1 MKVLLIKDVKSL
13 GKAGEI
19 KEVKPGYGQ
28 NFLIA
33 KGFAKNATPE
43 VIAQYEADKVAAAEQ
58 EALEIKELTQEREA
72 IEKITIKLH
81 KPLGANGHLFGSI
94 TKDEIA
100 KALGE
105 ELKIEIDK
113 KTIDDG
119 GHIKTTGLHE
129 VDIKLGH
136 GIHATLKVEV
146 IGDN

>member
-1 MKVLLIKDVKSL
+1 MKVLLIQDVPKL

-33 KGFAKNATPE
+33 KGMAKNATSE
-43 VIAQYEADKVAAAEQ
+43 VLAQYKADIEAKKQQ
-58 EALEIKELTQEREA
+58 EALEIKELTQEKEA
-72 IEKITIKLH
+72 IENITVKLH
-81 KPLGANGHLFGSI
+81 KPLGQNGHLFGAI
-94 TKDEIA
+94 TKEEIA
-100 KALGE
+100 K
-105 ELKIEIDK
+105 ELSNHLKVNIDK
-113 KTIDDG
+113 KIIHNDG
-119 GHIKTTGLHE
+119 NIKTIGLHD